1 MTLSIAQLSC
11 AFLFSVLL
19 GAGIGFT
26 VASALMQ
33 SIVEDVMRRVDFL
46 NARLDASLN
55 AKIESL
61 A

>member
-19 GAGIGFT
+19 GAGIGLT

-33 SIVEDVMRRVDFL
+33 SMVEEAMHRVDFM

-55 AKIESL
+55 VKIESL
-61 A
+61 P